1 VIDEADIWPPNN
13 SVGRRRRRTTRIELL
28 LRLLRRALPSPDPLD
43 WPGAADA
50 ASREIAAQP
59 PKWRWID
66 RSMEVKLSRW
76 PFGGRDICELYKSID
91 VRRWHREGRLHAGHQ
106 FSWSLGSGGEP
117 SGTIKVRS
125 EVDAVVLM
133 YRARSF
139 LAAGWKPIEQRVPV
153 TWTNCHFGGCRPWF
167 TCSAHTTGRY
177 CGRRVVMLYLAGE
190 LFACRRCCGLTY
202 ASRQKDPLIRNVS
215 QSQVEGIYDAC

>member
-1 VIDEADIWPPNN
+1 
-13 SVGRRRRRTTRIELL
+13 
-28 LRLLRRALPSPDPLD
+28 
-43 WPGAADA
+43 
-50 ASREIAAQP
+50 
-59 PKWRWID
+59 
-66 RSMEVKLSRW
+66 LSRW

-91 VRRWHREGRLHAGHQ
+91 VRRWHREGRLHAGYQ
-106 FSWSLGSGGEP
+106 FSWSWGSGGEP

-133 YRARSF
+133 YQARSF
-139 LAAGWKPIEQRVPV
+139 LAAGWKPIAQRVPV

-167 TCSAHTTGRY
+167 TCSTRTNGRY
-177 CGRRVVMLYLAGE
+177 CGRRVAMLYLAGE

-215 QSQVEGIYDAC
+215 QSQKIRMRLGGRPDDLLGPIPERPRAMWRRTYERHCAALARIEGNLFA